1 LLLPPVVEV
10 SLTPL
15 ELLPGIISF
24 LVVQKWKNEYFKK
37 NEKLKTVSS
46 IKTSLTVAFTRHL
59 TLSED
64 VWQNTPKT

>member
-15 ELLPGIISF
+15 ELLRGIISF
-24 LVVQKWKNEYFKK
+24 LVVQKMENEYFKK

-46 IKTSLTVAFTRHL
+46 IKTSLTVAFNRHL